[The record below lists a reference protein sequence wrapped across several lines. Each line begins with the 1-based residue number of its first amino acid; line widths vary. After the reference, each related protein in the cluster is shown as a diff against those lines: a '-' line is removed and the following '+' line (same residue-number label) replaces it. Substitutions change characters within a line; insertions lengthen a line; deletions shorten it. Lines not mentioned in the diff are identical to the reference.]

1 MHQQI
6 GILDLGSNSAR
17 MIVMSFQPHY
27 SFKLVDEVKESVRLV
42 QGAGESNIL
51 QRGPIQR
58 AIHGL
63 TMFTA
68 LAKATGVP
76 EVVGVA
82 TSAVRDAR
90 NQADILFELQGA
102 TGLRLRVL
110 SADEEAYYG
119 YLGAV
124 NSLPLGDG
132 FVVDLGGGSAQI
144 TQVRGRGRVQSTSL
158 PIGAVRMTE
167 RFIHS
172 DPAAGKEWRT
182 LDDHLQSQLEQ
193 LDWFKVHG
201 EMDLVGMGGTVRN
214 LANIDQH
221 LRGYPLS
228 RLHAYR
234 LTRERLEGIVEEL
247 RKRTTKERIDLP
259 GLNDERAD
267 IILAGAT
274 AIFAMLRHA
283 GADSLLISGEGL
295 REGIFYEHFMPG
307 LDPPI
312 ILDLR
317 AFAVEN
323 LARNY
328 GYQQLHVAKVR
339 ELALALFDQLQPL
352 HGYGPWER
360 ELLSAGAMLHDIG
373 VVVDYYDHHRHSA
386 YIILHSSLPGY
397 THREIALIALLA
409 RYHRKGM
416 VALDDLRGVL
426 DDTDDRRVARLAS
439 MLRIAEYLERSK
451 SQVVSGVRCAIEGDE
466 VRIKV
471 DTVGDATV
479 EIWDAGRRA
488 ALFRK
493 AFGVDVVI
501 E

>member
-1 MHQQI
+1 MPQQI
-6 GILDLGSNSAR
+6 GILDLGSNTAR

-51 QRGPIQR
+51 QRGPVERATHGLKMFMALAR
-58 AIHGL
+58 AID
-63 TMFTA
+63 
-68 LAKATGVP
+68 VP

-82 TSAVRDAR
+82 TSALRDAR

-124 NSLPLGDG
+124 NSLPLRDG

-172 DPAAGKEWRT
+172 DPAAGKEWRA
-182 LDDHLQSQLEQ
+182 LDDHLTREIAR
-193 LDWFKVHG
+193 LDWFRLRG
-201 EMDLVGMGGTVRN
+201 EMELVGMGGTVRN
-214 LANIDQH
+214 LANIDQQLH
-221 LRGYPLS
+221 SYPLS
-228 RLHAYR
+228 RLHSYR
-234 LTRERLEGIVEEL
+234 LTRDRLEAIVEEL
-247 RKRTTKERIDLP
+247 RKRPTNERIDLP

-267 IILAGAT
+267 IILAGAA
-274 AIFAMLRHA
+274 AIRAMMRHA
-283 GADSLLISGEGL
+283 GAEALLISGEGL
-295 REGIFYEHFMPG
+295 REGVFYEHFMPG

-312 ILDLR
+312 IPDLR

-360 ELLSAGAMLHDIG
+360 ELLGAGAMLHDIG

-397 THREIALIALLA
+397 THREIGLIALMA

-416 VALDDLRGVL
+416 VTVDELRGVL
-426 DDTDDRRVARLAS
+426 DATDDQRVARLAS
-439 MLRIAEYLERSK
+439 LLRIAEYLERSK
-451 SQVVSGVRCAIEGDE
+451 SQVVSGVRCAINGGE

-493 AFGVDVVI
+493 AFGVHVAI
-501 E
+501 Q